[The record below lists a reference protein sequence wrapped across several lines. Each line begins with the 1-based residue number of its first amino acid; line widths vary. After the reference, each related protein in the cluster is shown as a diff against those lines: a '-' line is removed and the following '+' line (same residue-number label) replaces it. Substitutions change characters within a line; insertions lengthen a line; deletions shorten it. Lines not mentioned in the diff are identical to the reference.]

1 MSSIQP
7 NSATVTAP
15 AKAFVPKPSF
25 DIWELNDTLYN
36 KDRKPAVPTQT
47 SQSESKT
54 LSTGSDSAAS
64 KKALDAQEVVVLR
77 SSSLSQDNTFIIIGV
92 GVAIAA
98 LVVMAVTKA
107 PSSPLQTK

>member
-25 DIWELNDTLYN
+25 DLWELNDTLYN
-36 KDRKPAVPTQT
+36 KDRQPAVPTTT
-47 SQSESKT
+47 SQPEVKI

-64 KKALDAQEVVVLR
+64 KKAEVTIIR
-77 SSSLSQDNTFIIIGV
+77 SSSLSEDNTFILIGA

-98 LVVMAVTKA
+98 LVVMAVTRA
-107 PSSPLQTK
+107 PSSPLQPK